1 MEGKDPTVR
10 TLECFNKIDGTY
22 RQLCFPADGT
32 KLIGGLLAGD
42 GKDYSKLLQL
52 SKKDDLGGK
61 TPESWAFGK
70 PGPGEGSGMDDG
82 GNGTGLTDDDVI
94 CSCLNVTK
102 ATVKKAIEYEKPLP
116 FQPSQTAR
124 KRAPAVADVV
134 HQLGKWLRL
143 WQPH

>member
-1 MEGKDPTVR
+1 MAR
-10 TLECFNKIDGTY
+10 
-22 RQLCFPADGT
+22 
-32 KLIGGLLAGD
+32 LL
-42 GKDYSKLLQL
+42 
-52 SKKDDLGGK
+52 K
-61 TPESWAFGK
+61 TWPLKK
-70 PGPGEGSGMDDG
+70 PGPGEGSGVDDG

-102 ATVKKAIEYEKPLP
+102 ATVKMAIEYEKPLP
-116 FQPSQTAR
+116 FQPSRTAR

>member
-1 MEGKDPTVR
+1 M
-10 TLECFNKIDGTY
+10 
-22 RQLCFPADGT
+22 
-32 KLIGGLLAGD
+32 GD
-42 GKDYSKLLQL
+42 AKDYSKLLQL

-61 TPESWAFGK
+61 TPESLAFGK
-70 PGPGEGSGMDDG
+70 PGPCEGSGVDDG

-116 FQPSQTAR
+116 FQPSRTAR

-143 WQPH
+143 WQAH